1 MRNLRNFAF
10 LFALIGISALLIT
23 SCQKDS
29 DLNESNKGTLHLSIT
44 DAPID
49 AYDITGVFITFTG
62 IEYNQDETWMVLE
75 EFDGPVTLNLLELTD
90 GISAQMGSFELP
102 SGNITQL
109 RFMLEAPEMGQGSHA
124 NPGCYLEFGDG
135 TTQPLFVPSGA
146 QTGYKAVGDFIVPT
160 EGDIYV
166 TADFDVRKSVVV
178 AGTSG
183 IFILKPTIRL
193 VVEDRSGEID
203 GTLLNMD
210 EETEGLGYLVYIYE
224 AGAYDETE
232 ADEPAAEEPRF
243 PNAISSKLVD
253 EDGKFM
259 FAFLPEGLYE
269 LVVVTT
275 IDGEFAEVLGLVEE
289 IGVVRNE
296 TTEVEIDITGL
307 E

>member
-1 MRNLRNFAF
+1 MRHLRNFAF
-10 LFALIGISALLIT
+10 LFTLIGISALLIT

-29 DLNESNKGTLHLSIT
+29 DFDEKTTGTLHLSIT

-62 IEYNQDETWMVLE
+62 IEYNQDNTWIVLE

-90 GISAQMGSFELP
+90 GISTQMGSFELP
-102 SGNITQL
+102 AGTITQL
-109 RFMLEAPEMGQGSHA
+109 RFMLDAPEMGNGSHA

-135 TTQPLFVPSGA
+135 TSEPLFVPSGG
-146 QTGYKAVGDFIVPT
+146 QSGYKAVGEFTIPAN
-160 EGDIYV
+160 GDIYI

-178 AGTSG
+178 AGNSG
-183 IFILKPTIRL
+183 KFLLKPTIRL

-203 GTLLNMD
+203 GTLLNMN

-232 ADEPAAEEPRF
+232 ADEPAEEEPRF

-269 LVVVTT
+269 LAVVTT

-289 IGVVRNE
+289 IQVVRNE
-296 TTEVEIDITGL
+296 TTAVEIDITGF